1 MMYDTDYAIY
11 QYINAQV
18 EQYVEFDDLLKQNHC
33 TMEEAQQEIK
43 AFREKYHSLL
53 AGYAFSDCD
62 LAAACEELMAQ
73 MEQHPGSLD
82 LQYLYLCIVTDFG
95 LLWNAGVQ
103 ERSAEQ
109 EVRNYFRQR
118 ERMQELT
125 AFLQVQA
132 ESMRKYENL
141 LEHLKKPIEGN
152 QAEYAEESDFL
163 YHLTIQH
170 IFLHDGIKN
179 EIYRENMKA
188 LLIHVNSD
196 AQVRSLKPYV
206 IFAVLARKT
215 GMMQKRKHFM
225 PNLNAVLQ
233 YQDYQILKDNGKNFN
248 RYQSELELYDHL
260 RRAYAEDADM
270 DFCDFCFANLSPLSE
285 WYYLYCEP
293 NEDIPMTIGRKIQTQ
308 MPLSFP
314 NLLSDEAYETLDED
328 EIQACQDA
336 AETLKEKMLSAAA
349 YL

>member
-170 IFLHDGIKN
+170 IFLHDGIKT
-179 EIYRENMKA
+179 
-188 LLIHVNSD
+188 
-196 AQVRSLKPYV
+196 RS
-206 IFAVLARKT
+206 T
-215 GMMQKRKHFM
+215 G
-225 PNLNAVLQ
+225 
-233 YQDYQILKDNGKNFN
+233 
-248 RYQSELELYDHL
+248 
-260 RRAYAEDADM
+260 
-270 DFCDFCFANLSPLSE
+270 
-285 WYYLYCEP
+285 
-293 NEDIPMTIGRKIQTQ
+293 KI
-308 MPLSFP
+308 
-314 NLLSDEAYETLDED
+314 
-328 EIQACQDA
+328 
-336 AETLKEKMLSAAA
+336 
-349 YL
+349 

>member
-1 MMYDTDYAIY
+1 M
-11 QYINAQV
+11 
-18 EQYVEFDDLLKQNHC
+18 
-33 TMEEAQQEIK
+33 
-43 AFREKYHSLL
+43 
-53 AGYAFSDCD
+53 
-62 LAAACEELMAQ
+62 
-73 MEQHPGSLD
+73 
-82 LQYLYLCIVTDFG
+82 
-95 LLWNAGVQ
+95 
-103 ERSAEQ
+103 
-109 EVRNYFRQR
+109 
-118 ERMQELT
+118 
-125 AFLQVQA
+125 
-132 ESMRKYENL
+132 
-141 LEHLKKPIEGN
+141 
-152 QAEYAEESDFL
+152 
-163 YHLTIQH
+163 
-170 IFLHDGIKN
+170 
-179 EIYRENMKA
+179 
-188 LLIHVNSD
+188 
-196 AQVRSLKPYV
+196 

-328 EIQACQDA
+328 EIQACRDA

>member
-1 MMYDTDYAIY
+1 MYDMDYAIY
-11 QYINAQV
+11 QYINAQA

-33 TMEEAQQEIK
+33 TMKEAQQEIK

-53 AGYAFSDCD
+53 AGYAVSDCD

-73 MEQHPGSLD
+73 MKQHPGNPD

-95 LLWNAGVQ
+95 LLWNAGTQ

-125 AFLQVQA
+125 AFLQAQA
-132 ESMRKYENL
+132 ESMRKYEKL
-141 LEHLKKPIEGN
+141 LEHLKKPIEGS

-179 EIYRENMKA
+179 EIYRENLRA

-260 RRAYAEDADM
+260 RRAYAEDADI

-293 NEDIPMTIGRKIQTQ
+293 NEDIPMTIGRKIQTR

>member
-141 LEHLKKPIEGN
+141 LEHLKKPMILGDNAATRERYTDGMPGITFVEMGSPE
-152 QAEYAEESDFL
+152 AL
-163 YHLTIQH
+163 R
-170 IFLHDGIKN
+170 DGILQC
-179 EIYRENMKA
+179 MKE
-188 LLIHVNSD
+188 SG
-196 AQVRSLKPYV
+196 Y
-206 IFAVLARKT
+206 T
-215 GMMQKRKHFM
+215 
-225 PNLNAVLQ
+225 
-233 YQDYQILKDNGKNFN
+233 
-248 RYQSELELYDHL
+248 E
-260 RRAYAEDADM
+260 
-270 DFCDFCFANLSPLSE
+270 
-285 WYYLYCEP
+285 
-293 NEDIPMTIGRKIQTQ
+293 
-308 MPLSFP
+308 
-314 NLLSDEAYETLDED
+314 
-328 EIQACQDA
+328 
-336 AETLKEKMLSAAA
+336 
-349 YL
+349 

>member
-95 LLWNAGVQ
+95 LLWNAETQ

-132 ESMRKYENL
+132 ESMRKY
-141 LEHLKKPIEGN
+141 
-152 QAEYAEESDFL
+152 
-163 YHLTIQH
+163 
-170 IFLHDGIKN
+170 
-179 EIYRENMKA
+179 
-188 LLIHVNSD
+188 
-196 AQVRSLKPYV
+196 
-206 IFAVLARKT
+206 
-215 GMMQKRKHFM
+215 
-225 PNLNAVLQ
+225 
-233 YQDYQILKDNGKNFN
+233 
-248 RYQSELELYDHL
+248 
-260 RRAYAEDADM
+260 
-270 DFCDFCFANLSPLSE
+270 
-285 WYYLYCEP
+285 
-293 NEDIPMTIGRKIQTQ
+293 
-308 MPLSFP
+308 
-314 NLLSDEAYETLDED
+314 
-328 EIQACQDA
+328 
-336 AETLKEKMLSAAA
+336 
-349 YL
+349 

>member
-1 MMYDTDYAIY
+1 MMYDMDYAIY
-11 QYINAQV
+11 QYINAQA

-73 MEQHPGSLD
+73 MEQHPGSPD

-125 AFLQVQA
+125 AFLQVQD

-179 EIYRENMKA
+179 EIFETVCNFCRPCEKNGHDAKA
-188 LLIHVNSD
+188 K
-196 AQVRSLKPYV
+196 AFY
-206 IFAVLARKT
+206 A
-215 GMMQKRKHFM
+215 
-225 PNLNAVLQ
+225 
-233 YQDYQILKDNGKNFN
+233 
-248 RYQSELELYDHL
+248 QSECGIAVPGLSDLE
-260 RRAYAEDADM
+260 RQRQE
-270 DFCDFCFANLSPLSE
+270 FQPLSVGAGA
-285 WYYLYCEP
+285 L
-293 NEDIPMTIGRKIQTQ
+293 
-308 MPLSFP
+308 
-314 NLLSDEAYETLDED
+314 
-328 EIQACQDA
+328 
-336 AETLKEKMLSAAA
+336 
-349 YL
+349 